1 MLINDVLDMS
11 KIESRSMILQ
21 QEPFDMFE
29 IINGFVSTVYAQT
42 KAKGIEFQETMEGF
56 GEDAIFIGDSLRLN
70 QILFNLSSNA
80 VKFTPPG
87 GKIRLEVSRYRGE
100 KIQPI

>member
-1 MLINDVLDMS
+1 
-11 KIESRSMILQ
+11 
-21 QEPFDMFE
+21 MFE

-87 GKIRLEVSRYRGE
+87 GKIRLEVSLSL
-100 KIQPI
+100 IHI